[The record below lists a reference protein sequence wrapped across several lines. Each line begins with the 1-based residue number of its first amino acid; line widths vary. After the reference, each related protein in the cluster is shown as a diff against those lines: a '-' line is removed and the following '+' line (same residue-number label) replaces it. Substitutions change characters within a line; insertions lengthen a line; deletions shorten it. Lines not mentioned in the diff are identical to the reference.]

1 MNNATMEPP
10 TLTLSEM
17 LVELTVLMPSV
28 VTELLITES
37 NVTHSTMP
45 CVHPTVQPLLLLVVM
60 ESSTLEKNVMPEPT
74 TESLLLDA
82 DLIVPFHT
90 VVMESEILELFL
102 EPDLQLP
109 EFSMRLA
116 IFLKE
121 PPHATQQLVPILV
134 VMAS

>member
-37 NVTHSTMP
+37 NVTHSTML
-45 CVHPTVQPLLLLVVM
+45 CVHPTVQPLLLLVGM

-74 TESLLLDA
+74 TESLLPDA
-82 DLIVPFHT
+82 DLIVPSHT

-121 PPHATQQLVPILV
+121 PQHATQQLVPILV